1 MFFGGWGVGGGWGRF
16 YLSFLVTGGG
26 GGVFI
31 GLLLGVTKLTVL
43 TEAERRTGPN
53 MSLH

>member
-1 MFFGGWGVGGGWGRF
+1 MEELAELPEGPTVCRE
-16 YLSFLVTGGG
+16 VARG